1 MEIYIVMSAYIGTG
15 TRENVGVEVVFSSS
29 ELADAFIAVR
39 EEDPDFEDFS
49 FWVEEKTVVEE

>member
-1 MEIYIVMSAYIGTG
+1 MKIYIVMSADYSAGVKGNI
-15 TRENVGVEVVFSSS
+15 GVEVVFNSK

-49 FWVEEKTVVEE
+49 FWIEEKTVVEE

>member
-1 MEIYIVMSAYIGTG
+1 MTVYIVMSAYIGTG
-15 TRENVGVEVVFSSS
+15 MEENIGVEVVFNSK

-49 FWVEEKTVVEE
+49 FWIEEKTVVEE